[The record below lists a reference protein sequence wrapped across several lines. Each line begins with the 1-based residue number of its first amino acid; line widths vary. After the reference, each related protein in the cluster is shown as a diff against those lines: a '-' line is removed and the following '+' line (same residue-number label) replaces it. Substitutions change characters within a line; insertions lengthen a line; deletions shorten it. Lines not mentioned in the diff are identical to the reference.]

1 MSKVRALL
9 LLGTAFAVGPCGADD
24 IASPGEGNLV
34 IVTPAP
40 PPPPPPPPPP
50 GTPAA
55 SCPTGTVDRGVVG
68 QRRACEL
75 PTRFTQDTTLQNLP
89 GVAYSIAGPVNVG
102 TDVGGPGNAAGGQ
115 AVTLTIQ
122 AGTVLFGSS
131 GNDYLV
137 VNRGSRLNAI
147 GSA

>member
-1 MSKVRALL
+1 MSKIRALL
-9 LLGTAFAVGPCGADD
+9 LLGTAFAVGACGADD

-102 TDVGGPGNAAGGQ
+102 TDVGGPGRSEARR
-115 AVTLTIQ
+115 V
-122 AGTVLFGSS
+122 GTACST
-131 GNDYLV
+131 
-137 VNRGSRLNAI
+137 
-147 GSA
+147 